1 MEPWKLRELPET
13 GLSSWI
19 SPMALQV
26 QPWLRGDGLTHLEGE
41 KPKGFQSKLV
51 VTHTRNIFPQQT
63 KLKKP
68 IFARMKVS
76 NSQQLSL
83 FFVSLVHGGF
93 SQLITM

>member
-1 MEPWKLRELPET
+1 MGTSLIPEDGHGSSSCLRAEGWMLELWKLRELPET
-13 GLSSWI
+13 GLSSWT

-63 KLKKP
+63 K
-68 IFARMKVS
+68 
-76 NSQQLSL
+76 
-83 FFVSLVHGGF
+83 
-93 SQLITM
+93 